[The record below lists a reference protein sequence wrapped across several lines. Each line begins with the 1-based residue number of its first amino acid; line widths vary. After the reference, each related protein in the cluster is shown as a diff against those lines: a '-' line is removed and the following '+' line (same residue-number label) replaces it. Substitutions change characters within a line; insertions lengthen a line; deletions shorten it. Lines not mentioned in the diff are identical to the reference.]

1 MYICLKKE
9 IDVSEAMTVETKSTF
24 KGLESEETQNIALI
38 KVGNSWYLDFIEMN
52 TDVLWELD

>member
-1 MYICLKKE
+1 MLFNGLYICLKKE

-38 KVGNSWYLDFIEMN
+38 KVGNS
-52 TDVLWELD
+52 